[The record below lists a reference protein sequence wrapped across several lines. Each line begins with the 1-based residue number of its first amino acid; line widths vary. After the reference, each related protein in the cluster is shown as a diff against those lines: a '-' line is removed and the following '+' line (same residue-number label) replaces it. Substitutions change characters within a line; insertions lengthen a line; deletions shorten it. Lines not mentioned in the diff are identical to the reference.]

1 MVKPMLRT
9 RSKKRVM
16 KRLPGGKTVLRFK
29 DKKPSK
35 KTCARCNVNL
45 AGTPSDSVSQ
55 LKKLSKSEKTPT
67 RPFTGV
73 LCPTCVEKLVIYK
86 TRSEVKYK
94 YPEYADV
101 EVRRDLTLEKFLPK
115 GWFNSIAKKA

>member
-16 KRLPGGKTVLRFK
+16 TRLPGGKTVLHFK
-29 DKKPSK
+29 HKKPSK

-45 AGTPSDSVSQ
+45 AGSPSGSIAEIG
-55 LKKLSKSEKTPT
+55 KMSKSEKAPT
-67 RPFTGV
+67 RPYTGV
-73 LCPTCVEKLVIYK
+73 LCPICVEKLISYK
-86 TRSEVKYK
+86 TRSEVRYK

-101 EVRRDLTLEKFLPK
+101 EIRRDLTLERFLPK
-115 GWFNSIAKKA
+115 GWFNSIAKK